1 MLHIFGDS
9 FSIPQNHMNEV
20 FGPHGTTVTYIPL
33 EKTWTTIV
41 KESIL
46 GDSEYV
52 NDSVLGCSNDYIY
65 YKLVERES
73 SFKEGDFVI
82 IQPTSMHREWFFEN
96 KPYMAIQLATMI
108 TPGVDVTEEQ
118 YQAIEMY
125 KRHLYFEGRNII
137 HYNMFFDSLVHK
149 VKMYGEHKIRCLILP
164 GFDNVPGV
172 KGNLC
177 EASGTEFNNE
187 KTAIAYYDKTGD
199 LRFNHFSEVN
209 HKILADKIIEFFK
222 TGKTVDLTTGF
233 KTGIYTKETLKTC

>member
-1 MLHIFGDS
+1 MLYIFGDS
-9 FSIPQNHMNEV
+9 FSIPHAHMKEV
-20 FGPHGTTVTYIPL
+20 FGPDKTEVTYLPL
-33 EKTWTTIV
+33 EKSWTTIV
-41 KESIL
+41 SDAI
-46 GDSEYV
+46 S
-52 NDSVLGCSNDYIY
+52 NDPHTNYAILGCSNDYIY
-65 YKLVERES
+65 QQLREKELL
-73 SFKEGDFVI
+73 FKSGDRVI
-82 IQPTSMHREWFFEN
+82 IQLTNLYREWFFEN